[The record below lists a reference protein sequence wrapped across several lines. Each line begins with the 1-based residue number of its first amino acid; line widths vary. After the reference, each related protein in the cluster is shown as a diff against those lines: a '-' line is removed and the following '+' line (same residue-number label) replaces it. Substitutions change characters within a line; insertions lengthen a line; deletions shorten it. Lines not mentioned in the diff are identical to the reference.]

1 MYSPRFRAF
10 LPEFLQAGARPQGV
24 NTMETVVNVV
34 VILAMIAVGVLV
46 IHRLNA
52 QTGNKIAPDR
62 HSDLPAR
69 HRHRHRRWGRGRPHR
84 GHGVAPPRV

>member
-1 MYSPRFRAF
+1 
-10 LPEFLQAGARPQGV
+10 
-24 NTMETVVNVV
+24 METVVTVA

-62 HSDLPAR
+62 HSDLPSR
-69 HRHRHRRWGRGRPHR
+69 HRPRRRGRPHR
-84 GHGVAPPRV
+84 NHGVAPPRV

>member
-1 MYSPRFRAF
+1 
-10 LPEFLQAGARPQGV
+10 
-24 NTMETVVNVV
+24 METIVTVA

-52 QTGNKIAPDR
+52 QTGNKIAADD

-69 HRHRHRRWGRGRPHR
+69 RRSRFRRHGWGRGRPQRNHR
-84 GHGVAPPRV
+84 VAPPRL